1 MSTDF
6 YMAENSKTPMFW
18 IFPWWNLT
26 TPCLPFYCGFTL
38 DRGRHSG
45 VEFGLTTRIFWRGFM
60 PMGSSLSQ
68 RTLLLFNLKLKL
80 MPWMIFMLI
89 FILFVWSGIQALL
102 KGINAL
108 CSSLSHWV
116 QLPFNL
122 KMLTWMKLS
131 ENVKLGQNLMTNTL
145 FIYVFCTSYEL
156 EFVLS
161 ALQITTKIISC
172 LWLWFVHVN
181 GWRMFCQIQA

>member
-1 MSTDF
+1 
-6 YMAENSKTPMFW
+6 MAVNSKTPMFW

-68 RTLLLFNLKLKL
+68 RTLLPFNFRLNLIE
-80 MPWMIFMLI
+80 WMIFMLM
-89 FILFVWSGIQALL
+89 FILFVWSEIQAIL
-102 KGINAL
+102 NTL
-108 CSSLSHWV
+108 CLSLSHWV

-122 KMLTWMKLS
+122 SVLAWKKLS
-131 ENVKLGQNLMTNTL
+131 ENGKLD
-145 FIYVFCTSYEL
+145 
-156 EFVLS
+156 
-161 ALQITTKIISC
+161 
-172 LWLWFVHVN
+172 
-181 GWRMFCQIQA
+181 